1 MRWGYKSV
9 HFALKKEGLLG
20 GPFLD
25 EAEIEEQL
33 NRFGQSGWELVSVI
47 EVQNGIICFFRQP
60 LGQVPATYGELPG
73 DEQDQTHPDEE
84 EMIKPDTWEEPLEP
98 AAYQRDDQFQE
109 EDTHQEPEIEEYEV
123 YQDENHDADGRWEH
137 EPHEDQIV
145 AEDRDFPEEDED
157 SAEKRIGAIRIE

>member
-33 NRFGQSGWELVSVI
+33 NRFGRSGWELVSVI

-60 LGQVPATYGELPG
+60 LGQVSAAYGGLPG
-73 DEQDQTHPDEE
+73 DAEELRYPDEE
-84 EMIKPDTWEEPLEP
+84 AWKETDGGEEPEEP
-98 AAYQRDDQFQE
+98 AAFQGEDRLQE
-109 EDTHQEPEIEEYEV
+109 EEFYEEADREEYEV
-123 YQDENHDADGRWEH
+123 YEDEDPQADGPH
-137 EPHEDQIV
+137 EPEPYEDEI
-145 AEDRDFPEEDED
+145 ADEYREFPEEDED
-157 SAEKRIGAIRIE
+157 PADKRIGAIRIE